1 MKYTNLTAGDKEIL
15 LSLADSKGRVAIRS
29 TTKGEVFIEGF
40 KHMNARMGDAIRA
53 SIPGGLA
60 PEEVDAHLT
69 INGGRLAL
77 AANVDGIKG
86 LYDIA

>member
-1 MKYTNLTAGDKEIL
+1 MANINAGDKEL
-15 LSLADSKGRVAIRS
+15 LLALADRNGRVAIRS
-29 TTKGEVFIEGF
+29 TGDGLVYIDGFIG
-40 KHMNARMGDAIRA
+40 MNQRMGDAIRA
-53 SIPGGLA
+53 AIPGGLA